1 MTTPQKSFSVVN
13 NNGSIKFDNL
23 ANYRSVGSSYIID
36 SNTYYKLGVANDID
50 IEAYTGNL
58 TIVADTQSIILNSNA
73 NLANAIIIEASNTNG
88 GILQKAGK
96 GGINLLTSNGDI
108 DILSQGSNINIGVSS
123 TGTSGPQQTQNINL
137 ESFNNFNVN
146 SGDIYFVSS
155 DVISFVSNTG
165 DIQFGTSSNGV
176 PIIKFENG
184 NLLVNQNT
192 SPLDYQLDVAITQ
205 PSMSKD
211 GYNGIMV
218 NSKASNVA
226 AEITLQSSNT
236 IADGTQCILSMG
248 TFGLNNDKASF
259 KQYLVF
265 QVGNLVYPL
274 EIPKYSPNIVGNI
287 YNDFNYSDVGRQ
299 IYFPY
304 RDQLNTIVSIGS
316 IVTSS
321 SDSSNITVSGTYSGT
336 VSTIYLLQID
346 SIGTPNTFMWSNN
359 GGVTFQGIYVPIL
372 DTVTPIPLDSNIS
385 VTFSR
390 TTGFSYQQQFT
401 FESKISAIVD
411 IPYEGLPVA
420 EPMYS
425 LQPFHSYIETTTPS
439 DIVIK
444 TNSSEKMR
452 ITGDGAIG
460 IQKKIPNA
468 CLDLDS
474 NYNKVLLVNQNL
486 IFGYQINPSI
496 SYLESGGY
504 VLVWNNY
511 NSESTI
517 PNFDVF
523 GQRYLSDGTRYGTNF
538 QINKT
543 DTISDT
549 ESFPSVAGNKI
560 QDSNHYIVSWTSYN
574 SNTSLYNIYC
584 QIYHNNLPIRDYDI
598 QLNTPTLTQNLYYTK
613 ASGLYN
619 GNYIVVWSEND
630 GSGENSIYG
639 VIISDN
645 ATIIKSKFYITDPSP
660 TLSSNYPY
668 VAGLPSDDSYYPDG
682 FVCAYMRAID
692 ATPDPR
698 YTIAVA
704 VFDSSNVSIS
714 SGEIPITEAG
724 NQTFSSISDGLVSV
738 CEINTHNIGLG
749 NPNGGFVISF
759 YRSYEADTALYNV
772 GDPVIGG
779 TSGATASIAAVY
791 SDIKTITVGNLSNRL
806 LVAEEI
812 NIISSNAS
820 VGNVVEKI
828 ATIDFINSTTA
839 NITLDIGSKSVV
851 AYRYNSNIS
860 IATASSP
867 LWNVEVNTTPLYADL
882 ERFNNSSNS
891 SIYQYK
897 RPLAAVSVDN
907 QGTALVTWS
916 NGSIPS
922 IYYGLI
928 DVFTGNMVS
937 SEQRLTS
944 QFDGLKQ
951 RNQVVTHLQSIAGN
965 DYGFVISWDNKS
977 INLGS
982 NTSVLTG
989 VGVFQQMIGYNH
1001 SLLSVEDGNSN
1012 LVFNHNNQLG
1022 IGTINPISGLHVK
1035 STLSNRYDDPANPST
1050 ITIQNTSQHVITNTP
1065 LQCIQFLDGSSNI
1078 LNSIQSV
1085 NSLRY
1090 DDLYPQ
1096 PTNLVGF
1103 YKFDQTQGTQAVDY
1117 SSFNSYLSNINIT
1130 TYQNTNGI
1138 LNNFDIENCWN
1149 PGLINNALLFNGVD
1163 NYVNVDIYADNKLPY
1178 ILDTYQT
1185 LSISMWI
1192 NVPSNIVPGT
1202 IYDIITNKGDNNVGS
1217 YSLSLVDINGDGN
1230 MVLSSNVVVNGPT
1243 IISLQGVTTLND
1255 SNWHHI
1261 LLTVN
1266 LTNTSEFIVN
1276 LYVDSNIESISD
1288 TIGIISGGPLTGF
1301 STYIGTNSDATANFF
1316 RGYMDEL
1323 RFYNSILTLQ
1333 EIEQL
1338 YAYGN
1343 PNFPAKASM
1352 ILSPNSNATYNQSI
1366 VIDDDGKINNLSSRP
1381 LPYSILTGEITAS
1394 SIDTT
1399 IYGNGTTSFTKELT
1413 VGDIIILNDQAN
1425 NTSREFTIISIQDD
1439 DNAIIDRNG
1448 YDGPEAT
1455 RNYLSV
1461 LRRPS
1466 IYTFF
1471 DNSDSIRGHIDNYGN
1486 MILGASKP
1494 STMME
1499 ISGSCEFE
1507 TSFFASSNVPE
1518 LTITN
1523 NYPED
1528 VLNGRQTA
1536 INFKGYDTNGP
1547 INTPG
1552 SVLLGRI
1559 ETSHNSDTSDN
1570 TGIMKLSVNDGVTGL
1585 NTLVSLT
1592 SYGNIGIGGGNAGL
1606 NDPLTLL
1613 HALTLGTDQ
1622 ECSFLL
1628 ESNSN
1633 ASPIGASSV
1642 FDERSNIYFGG
1653 NHSITE
1659 SSNPDIRSKVLAG
1672 ISGSNDY
1679 ANKVLNGRLDFLTN
1693 NDDNGNGIE
1702 TRMSITSTGNVG
1714 VNILQPA
1721 STFNVAPELRLS
1733 GSNINTIVSVT
1744 YDTIYL
1750 ISTITLSNNIFSTL
1764 SEEEKNMF
1772 IGGSVVIENETL
1784 TSSTIVDI
1792 SATNQ
1797 VIVSGDLSAYD
1808 ATGNIIHVHYP
1819 GFNVNSSGLTGINTK
1834 SPGSVLS
1841 VNGSMSLPIINT
1853 STNIILDLTNYT
1865 VISNCAIQSINV
1877 TLPTNSQILNGR
1889 IYVIKVINYSINSCY
1904 ILPGTAKIDTVG
1916 GTYTIIGNYVHIQS
1930 DGTDW
1935 WIIG

>member
-1 MTTPQKSFSVVN
+1 MTTPQKSFSVVS

-58 TIVADTQSIILNSNA
+58 TIVADNQAITLNSRA

-123 TGTSGPQQTQNINL
+123 TGIPAPQQTQNINL
-137 ESFNNFNVN
+137 ESFNDFNVN

-192 SPLDYQLDVAITQ
+192 SPLDYQLDVAVTH

-226 AEITLQSSNT
+226 AEITLQTSNT
-236 IADGTQCILSMG
+236 IADGTQCVLSMG

-265 QVGNLVYPL
+265 QIENLVYPL

-316 IVTSS
+316 IILGN
-321 SDSSNITVSGTYSGT
+321 SDPSNITVSGTYSGT

-359 GGVTFQGIYVPIL
+359 GGVTFQNIYVPIL

-486 IFGYQINPSI
+486 ILGYQINPSI

-560 QDSNHYIVSWTSYN
+560 QDSNHYIVSWTTYN
-574 SNTSLYNIYC
+574 SNSSLYNIYC
-584 QIYHNNLPIRDYDI
+584 QIYHNNQPIRDYDI

-613 ASGLYN
+613 AAGLYN
-619 GNYIVVWSEND
+619 GNYIVVWSEYD
-630 GSGENSIYG
+630 GSGANSIYG

-645 ATIIKSKFYITDPSP
+645 ATIVKSKFYITAPSP

-668 VAGLPSDDSYYPDG
+668 VAGLPSDDSYYPNG
-682 FVCAYMRAID
+682 FVCAYMNAID

-714 SGEIPITEAG
+714 SGEIPITNVG
-724 NQTFSSISDGLVSV
+724 SQVFSSISDGLVSV
-738 CEINTHNIGLG
+738 CEINTHNIGIG

-759 YRSYEADTALYNV
+759 YRSYEADTTLYNV

-791 SDIKTITVGNLSNRL
+791 SDIKTITLQNLSNRL

-839 NITLDIGSKSVV
+839 NITLDTGSKSVV

-860 IATASSP
+860 IATASNP
-867 LWNVEVNTTPLYADL
+867 VWNVEVNTSPLYADL

-897 RPLAAVSVDN
+897 RPLAAVSIDN

-916 NGSIPS
+916 NDSIPS
-922 IYYGLI
+922 IYYRLI

-937 SEQRLTS
+937 SEKRLTS

-977 INLGS
+977 INLAS

-1065 LQCIQFLDGSSNI
+1065 LQCIQFLDGSGNI

-1103 YKFDQTQGTQAVDY
+1103 YKFDEKSGTQAVDY
-1117 SSFNSYLSNINIT
+1117 SSFNSFLNTSNT
-1130 TYQNTNGI
+1130 PTYQNTNGI
-1138 LNNFDIENCWN
+1138 LNNFDIENCWG

-1163 NYVNVDIYADNKLPY
+1163 NYVNVDLYADNKLPY
-1178 ILDTYQT
+1178 ILDTYKT

-1192 NVPSNIVPGT
+1192 NVPSNIVPGA

-1243 IISLQGVTTLND
+1243 TISLHGPNILND
-1255 SNWHHI
+1255 SKWHHI
-1261 LLTVN
+1261 LLTVD
-1266 LTNTSEFIVN
+1266 LTSPSCFIVR
-1276 LYVDSNIESISD
+1276 LYVDSNIESVICTVD
-1288 TIGIISGGPLTGF
+1288 IISGGLLTGF
-1301 STYIGTNSDATANFF
+1301 STNIGTNSDATANFF

-1323 RFYNSILTLQ
+1323 RFYNSILTPQ
-1333 EIEQL
+1333 EITQL
-1338 YAYGN
+1338 YNYGN
-1343 PNFPAKASM
+1343 PNSSSKASM

-1399 IYGNGTTSFTKELT
+1399 INGNGTTSFTKELT

-1425 NTSREFTIISIQDD
+1425 NTSREFTIINIQDD
-1439 DNAIIDRNG
+1439 NFATIDRNG
-1448 YDGPEAT
+1448 YDGTEET
-1455 RNYLSV
+1455 HNYLSV

-1499 ISGSCEFE
+1499 ISGPCQFD
-1507 TSFFASSNVPE
+1507 TSFSASSNVPE
-1518 LTITN
+1518 LTLTN
-1523 NYPED
+1523 TYQED

-1536 INFKGYDTNGP
+1536 INFKGYDTNAP
-1547 INTPG
+1547 LDIPS

-1559 ETSHNSDTSDN
+1559 ETSHNSDISDN

-1592 SYGNIGIGGGNAGL
+1592 SYGNIGIGGGNTGL

-1633 ASPIGASSV
+1633 ASPTGASSV

-1659 SSNPDIRSKVLAG
+1659 TSNPDIRSKVLAG

-1693 NDDNGNGIE
+1693 NDNNGNGIE
-1702 TRMSITSTGNVG
+1702 TRMSIISSGSVG

-1721 STFNVAPELRLS
+1721 STFNVAPELRLL
-1733 GSNINTIVSVT
+1733 GEINTIEGVD
-1744 YDTIYL
+1744 YDIGTNT
-1750 ISTITLSNNIFSTL
+1750 SRITLSNSIFSTL
-1764 SEEEKNMF
+1764 SDEQKNMF

-1784 TSSTIVDI
+1784 TSSTIVAIPAGD
-1792 SATNQ
+1792 Q
-1797 VIVSGDLSAYD
+1797 VDVYDNLIAYD
-1808 ATGNIIHVHYP
+1808 TTGNIIHVHYP

-1834 SPGSVLS
+1834 ALGSILT
-1841 VNGSMSLPIINT
+1841 VNGSMSLPIT
-1853 STNIILDLTNYT
+1853 STNSNITLDINNYT
-1865 VISNCAIQSINV
+1865 VITNCTLQDIYV
-1877 TLPTNSQILNGR
+1877 TLPLNDPILSGR
-1889 IYVIKVINYSINSCY
+1889 IYIIKTINNTINNCY
-1904 ILPGTAKIDTVG
+1904 IDPNGSTIDTSSAQ
-1916 GTYTIIGNYVHIQS
+1916 YTTTTNQIIKLQS
-1930 DGTDW
+1930 DGIDW